1 VNALEGVEHHFTSLY
16 EVDAR
21 GRMVR
26 SSAPGPVLPPRFH
39 LTRTRLGN
47 LWRLRADLE
56 PSLAIRLATLAGR
69 ESPLEG
75 TAGGAP
81 PEREE
86 FLRRALEAAAP
97 IVESWAGPVYGFP
110 DALGAPVEIRA
121 ELRELEPEDAGRLD
135 TELAFAAEDLGR
147 GVSIGADVGG
157 RIVAVCSCAR
167 GDASGPAQAGV
178 ETVRAFRRR
187 GYGTAVVQAWAQ
199 AVRARGGEPLYSTS
213 WDNAASQALAARLGL
228 VLFGDD
234 RHWR

>member
-1 VNALEGVEHHFTSLY
+1 MNALAGVERHFTSLY

-26 SSAPGPVLPPRFH
+26 CRAPGPALPPRFH

-69 ESPLEG
+69 EAPLG
-75 TAGGAP
+75 AAGESGA

-86 FLRRALEAAAP
+86 FIRRALEAAAP
-97 IVESWAGPVYGFP
+97 IVDAWAGPAYGFP
-110 DALGAPVEIRA
+110 EAPGPFVETGAEVRK
-121 ELRELEPEDAGRLD
+121 LEPEDAGRLD
-135 TELAFAAEDLGR
+135 TELAFAAEDIGR
-147 GVSIGADVGG
+147 AVSIGADVGG

-167 GDASGPAQAGV
+167 GDASGPTQAGV
-178 ETVRAFRRR
+178 ETARAFRRR
-187 GYGTAVVQAWAQ
+187 GYGAAVVQAWAR

-213 WDNAASQALAARLGL
+213 WSNAPSRALAARLGL